1 VIIDYISQHYLCT
14 FVETMSLRGSLGG
27 HAANAIVPA
36 LVHFAATSRKLA
48 GTGCDD
54 ASAAEESA
62 PIDPGGLIAAVLLLC
77 LSGLF
82 SGLNLGLMSAAADD
96 LKVRNTLGTV

>member
-1 VIIDYISQHYLCT
+1 
-14 FVETMSLRGSLGG
+14 MSLRGSLGG

-54 ASAAEESA
+54 TPAAEESA